1 MLNSLFKPGHGRLED
16 KSNTFTALRIG
27 FALLIL
33 YGHAIM
39 IPIGLPI
46 YGEWAVFIDTI
57 VQFALDGFFI
67 LSGYMIAASLARS
80 SDMLSYSLSRFL
92 RIFPGLIFTVL
103 ILWLVVGPLF
113 SELSFAEYWSHE
125 QTWAF
130 PFMVLS
136 QADPMAG
143 LPDVFNAS
151 PVGEA
156 MDGPLWTIR
165 YELLAYLGVG
175 ILAAMGL
182 FQRARMVIIW
192 AVLVSI
198 GSVFYQIF
206 GYTGIGDDTIGSL
219 ARFAPAFLIGS
230 AFYAGRDHLHLS
242 PGYVGLALLAAFS
255 SQGNALGPVMTQIAI
270 AWLFLSLGYLDIPGK
285 IGERVRNIEDVS
297 FGIYIMHWPIGM
309 MAFSLFPESSS
320 TALFAMM
327 LPTAIAAGWVQRV
340 YIEKPTLKMKWDIL
354 AKLRSNKAVAAE

>member
-1 MLNSLFKPGHGRLED
+1 MLKSLFKPGHARLED

-57 VQFALDGFFI
+57 VQYALDGFFI

-80 SDMLSYSLSRFL
+80 NDMLSYSLSRFL

-113 SELSFAEYWSHE
+113 SELSFEEYWSHQ

-130 PFMVLS
+130 PAMVLS

-156 MDGPLWTIR
+156 MNGPLWTIR
-165 YELLAYLGVG
+165 YELMAYVGVG
-175 ILAAMGL
+175 ILAAIGL
-182 FQRARMVIIW
+182 FQRARMVIFW

-198 GSVFYQIF
+198 ASVFYQIF
-206 GYTGIGDDTIGSL
+206 GYTGIGDDTIASM
-219 ARFAPAFLIGS
+219 ARFAPAYLIGS
-230 AFYAGRDHLHLS
+230 AFYAARDHLHLS
-242 PGYVGLALLAAFS
+242 PGYVGLALLAAFA
-255 SQGNALGPVMTQIAI
+255 SQGNPLGPVMTQIAL
-270 AWLFLSLGYLDIPGK
+270 AWLFLSLGYIDIPGK
-285 IGERVRNIEDVS
+285 IGASIRNVEDVS
-297 FGIYIMHWPIGM
+297 YGIYIMHWPIGM
-309 MAFSLFPESSS
+309 MAFSLFPQSSS
-320 TALFAMM
+320 TTLFAIM
-327 LPTAIAAGWVQRV
+327 LPAAIAAAWVQRV
-340 YIEKPTLKMKWDIL
+340 CVEKPALKMKWDLL
-354 AKLRSNKAVAAE
+354 AAFRSRKTVAAE